1 MIKKS
6 FLAILALLVVMVMVS
21 GCTDNKNNNSTNNT
35 QNISNQTK
43 NTTNNTSN
51 TTNGSSIKSP
61 DEAKIIAQQYVNEPG
76 VTAGTPV
83 LNTVNGR
90 QVYVVPLY
98 KNGQTVGEI
107 ALDAQPGENL
117 GGAGGAP

>member
-6 FLAILALLVVMVMVS
+6 ALALMALMVLIVVVS
-21 GCTDNKNNNSTNNT
+21 GCTSENNT
-35 QNISNQTK
+35 QNDTQNVSNQTEN
-43 NTTNNTSN
+43 NTT
-51 TTNGSSIKSP
+51 GSSIKSP
-61 DEAKIIAQQYVNEPG
+61 EEAKAIALQYVDEAG

-83 LNTVNGR
+83 LNTDNGK
-90 QVYVVPLY
+90 QIYVVPLY

-107 ALDAQPGENL
+107 ELDATTGENL